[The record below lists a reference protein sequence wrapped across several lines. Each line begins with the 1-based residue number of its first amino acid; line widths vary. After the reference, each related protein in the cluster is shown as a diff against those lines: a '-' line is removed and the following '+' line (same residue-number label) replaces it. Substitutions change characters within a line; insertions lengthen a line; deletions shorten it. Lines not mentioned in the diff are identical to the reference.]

1 MEFRTLNLQALLANL
16 AYVRWQGLPA
26 ASAQEIAQAAADAL
40 IAPAG
45 YCEQVLGS
53 SNWSLASC
61 HEDAGSG
68 FAASVFAGDEG
79 KVLAIRGTEF
89 ADEQFALDFLQ
100 ADLLETGLIGISL
113 SQATALF
120 NYVQCLMAPAGA
132 LDVPQLVLRITELP
146 PPDQPALAS
155 ALLRSNVQGEAEKI
169 VHYWFEQ
176 THDGVGQGVLA
187 AGEPV
192 WVTGHSLGGHLAAV
206 ALRLFPGVF
215 SEAVTFNG
223 ANFDPLAAT
232 LIPDSLLGLFQ
243 TLVPNSPLK
252 FWVAQGYG
260 NPQSLTDRVF
270 AELFAPQL
278 ADTPPAPGF
287 AALTDRLRH
296 YLAEDTA
303 PGDDA
308 DLLAGLLSGRPPVP
322 ALEVRTETNSHSLDP
337 LMDAVAVCALLERLG
352 PDLTVPDIRRLLD
365 AAAATP
371 AQSLE
376 ALVGALG
383 QLLLDEDAPLPMLE
397 AGLLGYPGGEDASA
411 SFARREALH
420 ARLLELAE
428 WAGSHPEARLVSL
441 VGMGAEELSRLA
453 LEEPAYRHA
462 LRELQPFA
470 VLGEPGLHAEAAA
483 LELSGQ
489 YLLDRAHWLET
500 VLVRNVRDSASALVG
515 PEALSFHDL
524 ERDLSLKVMS
534 FGRFAGDWVL
544 ETQPTRIVIFGR
556 AETDVL
562 VGGALAE
569 HLYGQDGGDQLAGQ
583 GGDDVLD
590 GWEGHDLLIGGAGR
604 DTLIGGAGD
613 DVLHGGAPDLF
624 EDGVVDYLQGGAGL
638 DTYYAGAG
646 DRIRDTDGLLY
657 VPGREGWQRVS
668 GATLGVVHAD
678 ANIAVYRSLESAG
691 LWLVHVPA
699 ERLLNVNGVRLEDFQ
714 SGHLGI
720 ELPPLQDEI
729 PLLATL
735 AGSAGPD
742 RLSGT
747 DDDEHHFGDAGDDV
761 IDAGA
766 GNDVLDGGPG
776 NDLLRGDVGRDWLL
790 GGTGRNRMFGSE
802 GDDTLHGGVSPDLCD
817 GGDGDDLLMGGE
829 SADFMTG
836 GAGRDILLGGAGND
850 FLSASGKVAEAA
862 LDWGF
867 DFTARAPSSWVGDP
881 RGVIGRGLWID
892 DYSGFAVPADDGGNV
907 LAGEEGDDR
916 MLGSGGPDWMDGGPG
931 DDVVAGADGDDVL
944 RGGPGNDQMRGGGG
958 ADIVHGGDGDDVLV
972 GTGGDESAGPD
983 TADWLLGEAG
993 DDRLH
998 GGDGDDV
1005 LAGGMGNDQLFG
1017 DGGHDHLS
1025 GDAGDDRL
1033 AGNAGHDRLYGG
1045 EGDDA
1050 LEGGL
1055 GNDLLLGGAGDDLAL
1070 GDRGNDTL
1078 QGGEGNDELVG
1089 DAGDDHLAGDAGDD
1103 RLWGGSGNDT
1113 LHGGAG
1119 RDLLTGQSGHDR
1131 YVFRPGDGVDRLSDS
1146 HGSNVLLLPGHATL
1160 AGLQVSEQGSALRL
1174 EWDGGDAVLI
1184 DDWRGEGGIAYLLF
1198 GERGHLS
1205 RSSFLTPAAA
1215 GEIFVDDGIT
1225 EVISGTTGDD
1235 LLLLAATRRAVDAGA
1250 GDDRYL
1256 LHQAGQLGLEDQQG
1270 QNILGFPQGIR
1281 TTDLT
1286 VTGEGQIYRAS
1297 WGEAF
1302 VSWRA
1307 GTVAR
1312 FEFDDGLILNAD
1324 EFDASYGALLDT
1336 PPRLNQRATTQ
1347 AVAVGNDLLYALPEQ
1362 QFVDLTPGDLLT
1374 ESVLLADGSP
1384 LPDWLQW
1391 DALRRVLFGTPA
1403 TPGTLEVVI
1412 EVRDRAGQSARDTFF
1427 IEIFPA
1433 LDFTRLPILD
1443 PSSASARSF
1452 SWLSPFGAHGDS
1464 AWLLAVGDLDADGA
1478 ADMLDPVR
1486 GVIIPGRRERW
1497 DRPLGNLSPD
1507 GQQAIPLEGFHPSML
1522 VDFAEHLATLRL
1534 PRGDFN
1540 ADGVDDVMLAG
1551 RVLHGARGG
1560 FGTSIAFES
1569 LPRAPEMSPVTPPQ
1583 LPLLTLAGEALQEW
1597 VASEVIGDFN
1607 GDGRADF
1614 FVAAAEG
1621 RGLVV
1626 YGQSPGN
1633 TRPVAVDAL
1642 TPEDGFLI
1650 DYLPYAGFTA
1660 HALPYAYLYSNW
1672 ASSITPL
1679 GDVNGDSLADFG
1691 IASSPYLFSQQDAL
1705 LAVILGRRE
1714 TRDTP
1719 LEFAALDGTN
1729 GFFVAIKDVMPGI
1742 GSPRYLQALGDVD
1755 ADGFDDF
1762 FVGSTQEPSGGYIVH
1777 GRPYFAF
1784 GAEGLTAV
1792 GDHYTFTPESPG
1804 LIHGGAGDDVIVVP
1818 KGHGGSRVLGGSGN
1832 DQLKILGA
1840 MGRHELD
1847 GGPGDDIYEIAGVAG
1862 LEVHL
1867 AAGSGRDLLVLDL
1880 PALYA
1885 LRADGAGAL
1894 VLDFGSRGPSVHL
1907 ADGAAGGAV
1916 AAVRFAD
1923 GVILDMEALADHA
1936 NRAPVVTAMLGPLE
1950 VRAGASLRQTL
1961 PANLFADESALAL
1974 SLGPNTPPW
1983 LTLEAAGGILKVT
1996 PTRAAIG
2003 LHAFSLTATDPF
2015 GASATL
2021 AFTVRVTPSLVSRAS
2036 SQADSLEGT
2045 TRADTLSALAGHDV
2059 VFGRGGDDVLYGNSG
2074 DDLLRG
2080 GVGRDRLFGGA
2091 GNDELVGGAGAD
2103 RVQGGAGDDRCW
2115 FGRGSGQ
2122 DLFIEAANSGFDE
2135 VALEAG
2141 LTLADLEFRR
2151 ASSGLVL
2158 AIRGTQ
2164 DTLTLVSTSD
2174 AQNPVEALRL
2184 GDGTRLLLDEAQRIA
2199 QEMAAYAGAAAGP
2212 GAGHPFI
2219 DTHTAYALTAPVV
2232 IPSESRLVPV

>member
-1 MEFRTLNLQALLANL
+1 MDFRTLNLQALLANL
-16 AYVRWQGLPA
+16 AYVRWQDLPA

-45 YCEQVLGS
+45 YCAQVLGS

-68 FAASVFAGDEG
+68 FAASVFASDDG

-100 ADLLETGLIGISL
+100 ADLLEIGLIGISL

-132 LDVPQLVLRITELP
+132 LDVPQLMLQITELP

-155 ALLRSNVQGEAEKI
+155 TLLRSNVQGEAEKM
-169 VHYWFEQ
+169 VYYWFEP
-176 THDGVGQGVLA
+176 THAGVGQGVLA

-215 SEAVTFNG
+215 SEAVTFNA
-223 ANFDPLAAT
+223 ANFDPLAAAFV
-232 LIPDSLLGLFQ
+232 PDSVLGLFQ

-252 FWVAQGYG
+252 PWVAQGYG
-260 NPQSLTDRVF
+260 NPQSLTERVF

-278 ADTPPAPGF
+278 AGPPPAAGF
-287 AALTDRLRH
+287 TALTDRLRH

-322 ALEVRTETNSHSLDP
+322 ALEVRTETNSHSLDS

-352 PDLTVPDIRRLLD
+352 PDLTVPDIRSLLD

-383 QLLLDEDAPLPMLE
+383 QLSLDEDAPLPLLE
-397 AGLLGYPGGEDASA
+397 AGLLGYPGGEEASV

-420 ARLLELAE
+420 ARLLELAD
-428 WAGSHPEARLVSL
+428 WAGSHPNVRLVSL
-441 VGMGAEELSRLA
+441 VGMEAGELFRLA
-453 LEEPAYRHA
+453 LEDPAYRHA
-462 LRELQPFA
+462 LRELHPFA
-470 VLGEPGLHAEAAA
+470 LVGEPALHAELAAID
-483 LELSGQ
+483 LSEQ
-489 YLLDRAHWLET
+489 YLLDRARWLET
-500 VLVRNVRDSASALVG
+500 VLLRNVRDSAAALLG
-515 PEALSFHDL
+515 PEALSFQDL
-524 ERDLSLKVMS
+524 ERDLSLRVVS
-534 FGRFAGDWVL
+534 FGRFGGDWVL
-544 ETQPTRIVIFGR
+544 EAQPTSIVIFGR
-556 AETDVL
+556 AEAEVL
-562 VGGALAE
+562 TGNALTE
-569 HLYGQDGGDQLAGQ
+569 HLYGQDGDDQLAGQ

-590 GWEGHDLLIGGAGR
+590 GGNGRDLLIAGPGR

-613 DVLHGGAPDLF
+613 DVLFAGTADLF
-624 EDGVVDYLQGGAGL
+624 EDGMVDQMQGGAGL
-638 DTYYAGAG
+638 DTYHAGAG

-668 GATLGVVHAD
+668 GATLGVVHVE

-699 ERLLNVNGVRLEDFQ
+699 ERLLNVNGVRIEDFQ

-720 ELPPLQDEI
+720 ELPPLPDEI
-729 PLLATL
+729 PLLMTL
-735 AGSAGPD
+735 TGTAEADLLVGTEVDEYFLAE
-742 RLSGT
+742 SGN
-747 DDDEHHFGDAGDDV
+747 DV
-761 IDAGA
+761 IEAGA
-766 GNDVLDGGPG
+766 GNDVVEGGPG
-776 NDLLRGDVGRDWLL
+776 TDLLRGDAGQDRLL
-790 GGTGRNRMFGSE
+790 GGAGRNRLFGGS
-802 GDDTLHGGVSPDLCD
+802 GDDTLHGDASPDLCD

-836 GAGRDILLGGAGND
+836 GGGRDILLGGTGND
-850 FLSASGKVAEAA
+850 FLSANGEIAHAA
-862 LDWGF
+862 YDWGF

-881 RGVIGRGLWID
+881 RGVVGRGFRID
-892 DYSGFAVPADDGGNV
+892 NYTGFAVPADDGGNV

-916 MLGSGGPDWMDGGPG
+916 LLGSGGPDWMDGGPG

-944 RGGPGNDQMRGGGG
+944 RGGSSNDQMRGGGG
-958 ADIVHGGDGDDVLV
+958 ADVVHGGDGDDVLV
-972 GTGGDESAGPD
+972 GTGGDESEGPD

-993 DDRLH
+993 EDRLH

-1005 LAGGMGNDQLFG
+1005 LSGGEGHDQLFG
-1017 DGGHDHLS
+1017 DRGQDHLS

-1033 AGNAGHDRLYGG
+1033 AGNAGHDQLYGS

-1055 GNDLLLGGAGDDLAL
+1055 GDDLLLGGAGNDLAL
-1070 GDRGNDTL
+1070 GDRGHDTL
-1078 QGGEGNDELVG
+1078 QGGEGNDELLG
-1089 DAGDDHLAGDAGDD
+1089 DAGDDQLVGDAGDD

-1119 RDLLTGQSGHDR
+1119 RDLLSGQSGPDR
-1131 YVFRPGDGVDRLSDS
+1131 YVFRPGDGVERLSDT
-1146 HGSNVLLLPGHATL
+1146 HGSNVLLLPGHTTL
-1160 AGLQVSEQGSALRL
+1160 AGLRVREEGSSLGL
-1174 EWDGGDAVLI
+1174 EWDGGDAVII
-1184 DDWRGEGGIAYLLF
+1184 DDWRGQGGIAYLLF

-1205 RSSFLTPAAA
+1205 RSSFLTPASA
-1215 GEIFVDDGIT
+1215 GEIFVDDGIP
-1225 EVISGTTGDD
+1225 EVISGTAGDD
-1235 LLLLAATRRAVDAGA
+1235 LLVLAATRRAVDAGE

-1256 LHQAGQLGLEDQQG
+1256 LHEAGQVRLEDQQG
-1270 QNILGFPQGIR
+1270 QNILCFPR
-1281 TTDLT
+1281 DVRAADLT
-1286 VTGEGQIYRAS
+1286 VTGEGQVYRAS

-1307 GTVAR
+1307 GTIAR
-1312 FEFDDGLILNAD
+1312 LEFDNGLVLGAD
-1324 EFDASYGALLDT
+1324 EFDASYAALLDT

-1347 AVAVGNDLLYALPEQ
+1347 AVAVGGELLYALPEQ
-1362 QFVDLTPGDLLT
+1362 QFIDLTPGDLLT
-1374 ESVLLADGSP
+1374 ESVFLADGSP

-1391 DALRRVLFGTPA
+1391 DPTGRVLSGTPL
-1403 TPGTLEVVI
+1403 TPDTLEVVI
-1412 EVRDRAGQSARDTFF
+1412 EARDRAGQSVRDAFF

-1433 LDFTRLPILD
+1433 LDFSRLPILD
-1443 PSSASARSF
+1443 PTLVSGRSL

-1478 ADMLDPVR
+1478 ADMLDPLR

-1497 DRPLGNLSPD
+1497 NRSLSELPVD
-1507 GQQAIPLEGFHPSML
+1507 GRLAIAVEGFHPSRL
-1522 VDFAEHLATLRL
+1522 VDFVEHLAALRL

-1540 ADGVDDVMLAG
+1540 SDGVADVILAG
-1551 RVLHGARGG
+1551 RVLHGRRGG
-1560 FGTSIAFES
+1560 FGTSIAFEN
-1569 LPRAPEMSPVTPPQ
+1569 LPFAPETTPVPPPQ
-1583 LPLLTLAGEALQEW
+1583 LPMLTLAGEALQEW

-1607 GDGRADF
+1607 GDGHADF

-1633 TRPVAVDAL
+1633 VRSVALDAL
-1642 TPEDGFLI
+1642 APEDGFHV

-1660 HALPYAYLYSNW
+1660 HALPYAFLYSNW
-1672 ASSITPL
+1672 ASSVTSL

-1719 LEFAALDGTN
+1719 LAFAALDGTN
-1729 GFFVAIKDVMPGI
+1729 GFFVAIKEVLPGI
-1742 GSPRYLQALGDVD
+1742 GSPRFLQALGDVD

-1762 FVGSTQEPSGGYIVH
+1762 FVGSTQEPAGGYVVY
-1777 GRPYFAF
+1777 GRPHFAF
-1784 GAEGLTAV
+1784 GAEGLTPV
-1792 GDHYTFTPESPG
+1792 GDHYTFTPESPD

-1818 KGHGGSRVLGGSGN
+1818 RGHAGSRVLGGSGD

-1847 GGPGDDIYEIAGVAG
+1847 GGPGDDIYEIAGGAG
-1862 LEVHL
+1862 LEVHI
-1867 AAGSGRDLLVLDL
+1867 AAGGGRDLLVLDL
-1880 PALYA
+1880 PALYV
-1885 LRADGAGAL
+1885 LRADHAERL
-1894 VLDFGSRGPSVHL
+1894 VLDFGSRGPSIHL
-1907 ADGAAGGAV
+1907 ACGVQGGAV

-1923 GVILDMEALADHA
+1923 GLTLSMDALADHA
-1936 NRAPVVTAMLGPLE
+1936 NRAPVVSGTLGPLE
-1950 VRAGASLRQTL
+1950 VRAGSSLRQIL
-1961 PANLFADESALAL
+1961 PPNLFVDESAVTL

-1983 LTLEAAGGILKVT
+1983 LSLDADAGILTAT
-1996 PTRAAIG
+1996 PTKAAIG
-2003 LHAFSLTATDPF
+2003 LHVFAMTAVDPL
-2015 GASATL
+2015 GGSAAL
-2021 AFTVRVTPSLVSRAS
+2021 AFTLRVTPPLVSRATP
-2036 SQADSLEGT
+2036 QADSLEGT
-2045 TRADTLSALAGHDV
+2045 TRADTLWALAGHDV
-2059 VFGRGGDDVLYGNSG
+2059 VHGRGGDDVLHGNAG

-2080 GVGRDRLFGGA
+2080 GAGRDRLFGGA

-2103 RVQGGAGDDRCW
+2103 RLQGGAGDDRCW
-2115 FGRGSGQ
+2115 FGRGSGR
-2122 DLFIEAANSGFDE
+2122 DLFSEIADAGFDE
-2135 VALEAG
+2135 VALEPG
-2141 LTLADLEFRR
+2141 LTLADLEFQQ
-2151 ASSGLVL
+2151 ATNGLVL
-2158 AIRGTQ
+2158 GIRGTQ
-2164 DTLTLVSTSD
+2164 DTLTLVSAPD
-2174 AQNPVEALRL
+2174 ARNPVEALRL
-2184 GDGTRLLLDEAQRIA
+2184 ADGTRLLLDEAQRLA
-2199 QEMAAYAGAAAGP
+2199 QEMAAYAGA
-2212 GAGHPFI
+2212 GAGQGGGQSFI
-2219 DTHTAYALTAPVV
+2219 DWQTVHALSPSLV
-2232 IPSESRLVPV
+2232 IPAESRLVPV